1 MNNNDKIIN
10 LRKSLDSIY
19 EDFSKR
25 IDENAWKDVVK
36 PAYETDKTE
45 TSIIV
50 IDFLQSHR
58 YMPASCFK
66 MLCNTII

>member
-36 PAYETDKTE
+36 PK
-45 TSIIV
+45 
-50 IDFLQSHR
+50 LQ
-58 YMPASCFK
+58 
-66 MLCNTII
+66 